1 MTDEGVGRQ
10 RDAGGPDETFLRDRR
25 DLNNGFGDALAV
37 AFELALTPAIF
48 AVAGWRLDLWLG
60 TTPLFLV
67 ALFAFVMAYEI
78 WKLFTRYDA
87 RMRVQEQE
95 LRNRH
100 RTGDGPG

>member
-1 MTDEGVGRQ
+1 MTDEGVARQ
-10 RDAGGPDETFLRDRR
+10 RGARRLDEAAVRDRR
-25 DLNNGFGDALAV
+25 ELNNGFGDTLSV

-48 AVAGWRLDLWLG
+48 AFLGWQVDRWLD

-67 ALFAFVMAYEI
+67 VFFAFVMGYEI

-87 RMRVQEQE
+87 KMRDHERE

-100 RTGDGPG
+100 RVGDGLP